1 MNYFRITVYHKQENI
16 SAILDSNGLFEK
28 LWQFSAFLV
37 EKGFDIIEV
46 SKEDKFEDGDLPS
59 LKPDTK
65 HILLRAAQK
74 GEPTIHNNVIKV
86 DNKTYST
93 IKNIK
98 PGI

>member
-1 MNYFRITVYHKQENI
+1 MNYFRITAYHKQENI

-46 SKEDKFEDGDLPS
+46 SKEDMFEDGDLPR

-65 HILLRAAQK
+65 HILLRAVQK
-74 GEPTIHNNVIKV
+74 GEPTIHNNVIQV
-86 DNKTYST
+86 DNKKY
-93 IKNIK
+93 NIL
-98 PGI
+98 